1 MWAVIKKEFK
11 SYFCT
16 PIGYVFI
23 GVFLIAFSISFYFSV
38 IGYGNVNFENIFYSL
53 PTILVLAFIIPLL
66 TMRSFAEE
74 RKNGTEQIL
83 MTAPRS
89 AVAIVL
95 GKFLA
100 ALVVIAITELFTLI
114 YFGIIC
120 YFKTPDIPT
129 VLVTM
134 FGFLITSMAY
144 ISLGMFISSLTENQI
159 IAAVSTIAIFVLA
172 WLAPS
177 ISTKLTAISLIE
189 KFYPFATGVFPITET
204 ISLISITAMFV
215 ALTMVVIKRR
225 KLVK

>member
-1 MWAVIKKEFK
+1 MWAVMKKELK
-11 SYFCT
+11 SYFYS

-23 GVFLIAFSISFYFSV
+23 GIFLAIFSF
-38 IGYGNVNFENIFYSL
+38 IFYIT
-53 PTILVLAFIIPLL
+53 TISQGAVTYQYVFFYSVMYIVIFLIPLL
-66 TMRSFAEE
+66 TMRTFAEE

>member
-1 MWAVIKKEFK
+1 
-11 SYFCT
+11 
-16 PIGYVFI
+16 
-23 GVFLIAFSISFYFSV
+23 
-38 IGYGNVNFENIFYSL
+38 
-53 PTILVLAFIIPLL
+53 
-66 TMRSFAEE
+66 
-74 RKNGTEQIL
+74 

-159 IAAVSTIAIFVLA
+159 IAAVITIIFFVGSWFL
-172 WLAPS
+172 PS
-177 ISTKLTAISLIE
+177 VNDSFSIIDLMSNYQ
-189 KFYPFATGVFPITET
+189 KFPAG
-204 ISLISITAMFV
+204 LISITEVFNLLGIAIMFV
-215 ALTMVVIKRR
+215 LFTIIIMQR
-225 KLVK
+225 KKSVK